1 MEITGLGI
9 GLALFLFTAF
19 FAYFVSV
26 RIGLGVVITEILLG
40 ILLGPSLFGVVPYG
54 EGIQLVGE
62 LGAIFLLFVVG
73 FEVNFKE
80 IYTIR
85 NMIIAF
91 FGVLV
96 PFTAGFF
103 LAAIFG
109 YSTIQ
114 AMFIG
119 TALTATSIAITAY
132 TLKELKYLNT
142 PTAKAIIGAAVVDD
156 VLALLFLS
164 ITTSISANEF
174 SVFSIGFKIMIAVLF
189 VVLTILAAPL
199 VQKFLQWGD
208 KWGKKSGQDRVVLIL
223 AVALAFAYSSI
234 AEIIGLSAI
243 VGAFMAGVTMHGL
256 NLKEAREGAE
266 YLEMVFAAIFFVSI
280 GVIVDVKQIVISTF
294 FFLLIAVAILSK
306 IIGCML
312 PSVFMK
318 FNKKD
323 SFIIGVGMMPRGEIA
338 LVVGLIGITSGIIDQ
353 TLYGSIIAMTI
364 ITTILAPVMLSI
376 ILKKRNQTFK
386 Y

>member
-9 GLALFLFTAF
+9 GLALFLFTA
-19 FAYFVSV
+19 V
-26 RIGLGVVITEILLG
+26 
-40 ILLGPSLFGVVPYG
+40 
-54 EGIQLVGE
+54 
-62 LGAIFLLFVVG
+62 
-73 FEVNFKE
+73 
-80 IYTIR
+80 
-85 NMIIAF
+85 
-91 FGVLV
+91 
-96 PFTAGFF
+96 FF

-132 TLKELKYLNT
+132 TLKELKYINT

-208 KWGKKSGQDRVVLIL
+208 KWGKKSGQDRVVLIF
-223 AVALAFAYSSI
+223 AVALAFAYSSNS
-234 AEIIGLSAI
+234 EIISLSAI

-364 ITTILAPVMLSI
+364 ITTIFAPVMLSI
-376 ILKKRNQTFK
+376 ILKRRNQTFK